1 MRDDILVK
9 QRVSEVGLSLLA
21 RVRAEFPN
29 LKAYSVEK
37 LWREQHSIEFSYEVR
52 SRRTRGPLGFLFPA
66 TLVEV
71 QGSYGSFS
79 RNFAVTVMDSAVW
92 ESACR
97 QAASHS
103 VRAEKS
109 RKLRDAELARA

>member
-1 MRDDILVK
+1 MRDGILIK
-9 QRVSEVGLSLLA
+9 QRVREVGLSLLEA
-21 RVRAEFPN
+21 IRSEFPDLN
-29 LKAYSVEK
+29 AYSVEE
-37 LWREQHSIEFSYEVR
+37 LWQEQHSIEFSYKVK
-52 SRRTRGPLGFLFPA
+52 SRRTRGPLGFLFPT
-66 TLVEV
+66 TLVEI

-92 ESACR
+92 ESVCR